1 MICSFIEKDYSV
13 EYKKLNKN
21 KGVSKMS
28 FIDWRKIDGC
38 KNE

>member
-13 EYKKLNKN
+13 EYKKIKKN

-28 FIDWRKIDGC
+28 KKIILIIL
-38 KNE
+38 

>member
-28 FIDWRKIDGC
+28 KKIILIIL
-38 KNE
+38 